1 VTDQTPPTS
10 PPTVDPFTGVV
21 TARDIY
27 AVAMTTQGDVRRLVE
42 RMEHQE
48 TRAEERQ
55 RDHDA
60 AHTDYETRLRALER
74 WRWGTGAALA
84 GVFLLAADS
93 PLAGLIP

>member
-1 VTDQTPPTS
+1 MTTPA
-10 PPTVDPFTGVV
+10 PPDPFTGVV

-42 RMEHQE
+42 RMETQE
-48 TRAEERQ
+48 KRAEEREH
-55 RDHDA
+55 DHDE
-60 AHTDYETRLRALER
+60 AHTDYENRLRALER
-74 WRWGTGAALA
+74 WRWGTGAALV